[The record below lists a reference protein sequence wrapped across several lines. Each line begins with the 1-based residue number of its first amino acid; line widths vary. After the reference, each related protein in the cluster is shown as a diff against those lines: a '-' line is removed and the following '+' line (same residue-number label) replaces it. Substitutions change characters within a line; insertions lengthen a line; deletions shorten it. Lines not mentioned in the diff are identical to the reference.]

1 MVRESILLDTVKAIR
16 VGIFALIRPVITST
30 DGRCVASTRWIP
42 AARAFAPDVLS
53 ALPLFIYRHHQVGKF
68 VHQHHYVRFF
78 FSTGC
83 CASIL
88 SPGFQYGSGI
98 GRIMRSASAIFF
110 VITRQI
116 THTQRRHQFITTL
129 HLVNTPAQR
138 VGGIF
143 HISNN
148 FR

>member
-53 ALPLFIYRHHQVGKF
+53 ALPLFTYRHHQVGKF
-68 VHQHHYVRFF
+68 VHQHHNVWF
-78 FSTGC
+78 FSAPDAAHPYYHPASSTGLESD
-83 CASIL
+83 ASCDRL
-88 SPGFQYGSGI
+88 QQ
-98 GRIMRSASAIFF
+98 FF